1 MNLRSQK
8 KIAAT
13 LLKVGLTR
21 VYFDPNRLEE
31 IKQAITKADIRSLIK
46 DLAIQK
52 KPSSSISK
60 GRLRKIRIQ
69 KSKGRRK
76 GLGSRKGTK
85 NARKSSKKSWI
96 INIRN
101 QRAILKALKQ
111 RGLITKQT
119 FRDVYAKAKGG
130 FFRSKRHIKLY
141 LIENKLLK
149 QKNG

>member
-8 KIAAT
+8 KIASKI
-13 LLKVGLTR
+13 LKVGLSR

-31 IKQAITKADIRSLIK
+31 IKEAITNADMRSLIK

-52 KPSSSISK
+52 KPTNSISGARSK
-60 GRLRKIRIQ
+60 KIRIQ

-85 NARKSSKKSWI
+85 NSRKSSKRSWI

-101 QRAILKALKQ
+101 QRSLLKTLKQ
-111 RGLITKQT
+111 KGFITRQT
-119 FRDVYAKAKGG
+119 FKDTYRKAKGG
-130 FFRSKRHIKLY
+130 FFRSKRHVKLY
-141 LIENKLLK
+141 LKENKLIKL
-149 QKNG
+149 KNG

>member
-1 MNLRSQK
+1 MNLKSQK
-8 KIAAT
+8 KIASK
-13 LLKVGLTR
+13 LLKVGTTR

-31 IKQAITKADIRSLIK
+31 IKQAITNSDIRSLIK

-52 KPSSSISK
+52 KPSSSVSG
-60 GRLRKIRIQ
+60 GRSRKIKLQ

-85 NARKSSKKSWI
+85 NTRSSSKRTWM

-101 QRAILKALKQ
+101 QRSILRTLKQ
-111 RGLITKQT
+111 KGFITNKT
-119 FRDVYAKAKGG
+119 FKDTYRKAKGG
-130 FFRSKRHIKLY
+130 FFRSKRHIRLY
-141 LIENKLLK
+141 LKENKLIK